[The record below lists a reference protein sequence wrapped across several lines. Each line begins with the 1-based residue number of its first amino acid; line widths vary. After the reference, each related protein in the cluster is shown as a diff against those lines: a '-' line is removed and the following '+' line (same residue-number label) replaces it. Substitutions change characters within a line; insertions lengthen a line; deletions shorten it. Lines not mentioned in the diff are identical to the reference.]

1 MISATNER
9 WPQRELILLE
19 GERDRGLQVATELI
33 AKRKSERPI
42 WVSNAP
48 IPDAIP
54 PAKRQ
59 QLLGGECDLLILDLW
74 SGLDADTLGAAVGS
88 LRGGGLLLL
97 LTPALA
103 DWPSQI
109 DPEAARLATYPYSA
123 AEVGTRFIGRLARLL
138 QPFARAPGVKQP
150 NLEQPNAEAGIDYG
164 HPSLLRQRA
173 QQTAATQGRP
183 AADQPSL
190 IGRLF
195 TGEPTSS
202 RSSAQPATPDQA
214 EAIAAICALAA
225 GRARRPLVITADR
238 GRGKSAALGIAA
250 GQLIATRRLRIIV
263 TAPRRSAVETLF
275 AHADARLQADS
286 TTALKA
292 ALDDSPNCWP
302 DRSPDCSPDCWPDRS
317 PDGSPDCWPDPSP
330 DCSQESSPKAAQEG
344 APKNL
349 PRFLAPDALLAS
361 PAPADLLLVDE
372 AAGLPAP
379 LLEALLMR
387 YPRVC
392 FATTVHGYEG
402 SGRGFDIRF
411 RALLDQRTPGW
422 RALRLHSPI
431 RWRQGDRVEQ
441 WINQLL
447 LLDAEPATDAQVAAA
462 DLSAAGFRLHERDA
476 LASDEPL
483 LRQLFGLLV
492 LGHYQTRPN
501 DLRHLL
507 DGPNLEVATLSVG
520 GLVLAT
526 ALIAREGR
534 LEPALLQPIFEGR
547 RRPHGHLL
555 PQTLSAHAGLIEA
568 PSLGFAR
575 ILRIAVH
582 PAARRRGLGQRLI
595 RSLAARARAD
605 GIDLFGAS
613 FGANADLLAFWRHCG
628 LLPIHLGTHRN
639 AASGTRAA
647 VVLQALSPAGADLI
661 EQARKRLERDLPILL
676 TGPLQEAEPALVAA
690 LLEVLSPQAAVID
703 PRDQQQ
709 IDAFAS
715 AHRTLEAALPA
726 LERLVRQR
734 LAGASKNSLAS
745 GLSWQQRDLLI
756 LSILQ
761 RRHAEA
767 VITALGLSGR
777 AVLLQ
782 QLRGAIAALQ
792 ARGDSIEQRV
802 LAEMTTKGM
811 SASP

>member
-1 MISATNER
+1 MTERISASTDQ
-9 WPQRELILLE
+9 QRELILLE
-19 GERDRGLQVATELI
+19 GERDRGLRVATEFI
-33 AKRKSERPI
+33 AKRESERPI

-103 DWPSQI
+103 DWPSRV

-138 QPFARAPGVKQP
+138 QPFARAPGVEQP
-150 NLEQPNAEAGIDYG
+150 NLEQPNAEAGIDSG
-164 HPSLLRQRA
+164 HPSLLRQPA

-214 EAIAAICALAA
+214 EAIAAIRALAA

-275 AHADARLQADS
+275 AHAVARLQADS
-286 TTALKA
+286 TTALQA
-292 ALDDSPNCWP
+292 APDGFPNCWP
-302 DRSPDCSPDCWPDRS
+302 DRSPDCS
-317 PDGSPDCWPDPSP
+317 
-330 DCSQESSPKAAQEG
+330 QENSPKAAQED
-344 APKNL
+344 APKTL
-349 PRFLAPDALLAS
+349 LRFLAPDALLATR
-361 PAPADLLLVDE
+361 APADLLLVDE

-411 RALLDQRTPGW
+411 RALLDRDTPGW
-422 RALRLHSPI
+422 RALRLHRPI

-441 WINQLL
+441 WTNQVL
-447 LLDAEPATDAQVAAA
+447 LLDAEPAADAQVAAA
-462 DLSAAGFRLHERDA
+462 DLTSVRFARHDRDA
-476 LASDEPL
+476 LAANEPL

-507 DGPNLEVATLSVG
+507 DGPTLEVATLSLD

-534 LEPALLQPIFEGR
+534 LEPALLQPIFEGH
-547 RRPHGHLL
+547 RRPRGHLL
-555 PQTLSAHAGLIEA
+555 PQTLSAHAGLREA

-575 ILRIAVH
+575 IVRIAVH
-582 PAARRRGLGQRLI
+582 PAAQRQGLGRRLVA
-595 RSLAARARAD
+595 SLAVQARED
-605 GIDLFGAS
+605 GFDLLGAS
-613 FGANADLLAFWRHCG
+613 FGASPELLAFWRRCG
-628 LLPIHLGTHRN
+628 LLPLHLGTHRN
-639 AASGTRAA
+639 TASGARAA
-647 VVLQALSPAGADLI
+647 VVLQALSPAGRGLI
-661 EQARKRLERDLPILL
+661 EQARERLQRDLPTLL
-676 TGPLQEAEPALVAA
+676 SGPLQDAEPAIIAA
-690 LLEVLSPQAAVID
+690 LLQAQQAAPASASAPAPAPAPAHPTNHGTLINPTD
-703 PRDQQQ
+703 QTEQANQTNSIEPRDRRQ
-709 IDAFAS
+709 IHAFAT
-715 AHRTLEAALPA
+715 AHHPLEAALPA
-726 LERLVRQR
+726 LERLVRHR
-734 LAGASKNSLAS
+734 LAIATDDDQPPSCA
-745 GLSWQQRDLLI
+745 LSSHERDLLI
-756 LSILQ
+756 MSILQ
-761 RRHAEA
+761 RRPPETVVNALGLRGRAEHLA
-767 VITALGLSGR
+767 QLRAAITALRTQDESHH
-777 AVLLQ
+777 
-782 QLRGAIAALQ
+782 
-792 ARGDSIEQRV
+792 
-802 LAEMTTKGM
+802 
-811 SASP
+811 